1 MMPDE
6 IDYTLKLLIV
16 GDTNV
21 GKTSFFNKIQNNSA
35 YFSGSTIGVDFTKM
49 YYTIRDKHVKIIV
62 WDTAGQ
68 ERFHSIVR
76 SYFRDTCGIVLMFD
90 VSKPETCKKLEGW
103 LKSLLHDQ
111 VCSHTH
117 PILLL
122 GNKRDLQN
130 NTDVIEIDKLIQ
142 QYKLSYIEISCKID
156 TCIHLEEIFTSFV
169 GEIMDCDHIDDCHGI
184 KKIGVDRSSFTLN
197 DRPHIVSTKSGTCC
211 NIV

>member
-1 MMPDE
+1 MPNE
-6 IDYTLKLLIV
+6 IEYVLKLLIV

-49 YYTIRDKHVKIIV
+49 YYTIRNKHIKVIV

-90 VSKPETCKKLEGW
+90 VSKPETCKKLEDW
-103 LKSLLHDQ
+103 LKTLLHDQ
-111 VCSHTH
+111 ACSHTH

-122 GNKRDLQN
+122 GNKCDLQN
-130 NTDVIEIDKLIQ
+130 NIDVIEIDKLIQ
-142 QYKLSYIEISCKID
+142 QYNLSYREISCKRD

-169 GEIMDCDHIDDCHGI
+169 GEIMDGDHIDDCHGI
-184 KKIGVDRSSFTLN
+184 KKLGVDRSSFTLN
-197 DRPHIVSTKSGTCC
+197 DKPLTLSSNSGTCC